1 VDKETLRDEPFPL
14 PASRFPLPGI
24 PVIHAVTDDL
34 ILTRPGFVDRA
45 RAVMGVLGARGAV
58 HLRARYV
65 PAARVYEM
73 ATDLAPE
80 QERTGCWLV
89 INDRVDVA
97 LAAGSRGVQLTSR
110 SMAVADAR
118 AVAVGLA
125 LGASVHSIAEAE
137 GAAREGADWLVA
149 GHVFETPSHAGE
161 KGRGVGLI
169 RDILA
174 SASIPCIAIGG
185 IRPEHV
191 AMLRAAGAHGVAAI
205 RGIWESG
212 DAEQAAI
219 DYLSAYEAHR
229 GPD

>member
-1 VDKETLRDEPFPL
+1 MSRNRAHP
-14 PASRFPLPGI
+14 PASGHPPAFRI
-24 PVIHAVTDDL
+24 PVIHAITDDL
-34 ILTRPGFVDRA
+34 IITRPEFLDRA
-45 RAVMGVLGARGAV
+45 RSVMDVLGPHGAV

-65 PAARVYEM
+65 PAARLYEM
-73 ATDLAPE
+73 ATSLVPE

-97 LAAGSRGVQLTSR
+97 LAAGSRGAQLTSR
-110 SMAVADAR
+110 SMTVADAR
-118 AVAVGLA
+118 ALA
-125 LGASVHSIAEAE
+125 PRLDLGASAHSVADATR
-137 GAAREGADWLVA
+137 AAREGADWIVA

-161 KGRGVGLI
+161 AGRGVGLI

-174 SASIPCIAIGG
+174 SASVPCIAIGG
-185 IRPEHV
+185 IRSEHV

-212 DAEQAAI
+212 DAERAAI